1 MYLGS
6 LAVTQHVG
14 SPTPS
19 GQLSWSRLDACLI
32 FETLKECRVFS
43 HLSACKTTQ
52 RYLSPIRGQALCKT
66 RYCVV
71 YVQSHYSCMLSYS
84 ILV

>member
-1 MYLGS
+1 MYIS
-6 LAVTQHVG
+6 RLAVTQHVG

-19 GQLSWSRLDACLI
+19 AQLSWSHLDACLI
-32 FETLKECRVFS
+32 FETLKEGRVFS

-71 YVQSHYSCMLSYS
+71 DVQPHYSCMLSYL